1 MSELKKSEGKIMAR
15 YLIESPHTPEECMK
29 VLDAIL
35 MMGTGLLDKFD
46 FGCQVGEHTVWA
58 VVEAGSESAARNMV
72 PAFVR
77 NKARIVEV
85 SKFTPQQI
93 RGAHK

>member
-1 MSELKKSEGKIMAR
+1 MAR
-15 YLIESPHTPEECMK
+15 YLIESQHTAEECLQ

-35 MMGTGLLDKFD
+35 MMGADFVDRFD
-46 FGCQVGEHTVWA
+46 FGCKDGIHTCWA
-58 VVEAGSESAARNMV
+58 IVEAESESAARKMV

-77 NKARIVEV
+77 SRARIVKV

-93 RGAHK
+93 RAAHK

>member
-1 MSELKKSEGKIMAR
+1 MAR
-15 YLIESPHTPEECMK
+15 YLIESPHTPEECLQ
-29 VLDAIL
+29 VLDGIL

-46 FGCQVGEHTVWA
+46 FGCQEGEHTGWA
-58 VVEAGSESAARNMV
+58 VVEAGSDSAARNMV

-77 NKARIVEV
+77 SKARIVKV

-93 RGAHK
+93 RAAHK